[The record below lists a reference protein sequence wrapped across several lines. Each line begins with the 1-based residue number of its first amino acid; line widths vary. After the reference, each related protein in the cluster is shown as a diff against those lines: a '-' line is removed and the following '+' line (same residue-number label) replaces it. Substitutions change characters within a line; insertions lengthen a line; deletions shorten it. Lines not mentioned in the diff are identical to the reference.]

1 MSEKIKKFWEL
12 HKLSQTQD
20 KTTKVKTQAEII
32 IIAKEIINSGTLKPT
47 DKFFNFISK
56 FAQATPIKNKDGGLL
71 FIRFPKQDDENPT
84 TFTKQTSTT
93 PKTYTTSK
101 TYVSKPKP
109 NNYQIPP
116 RKPRIE
122 DTSKFLL
129 TPNTNVSEE
138 DVKLIEKFKSKP
150 FKI

>member
-32 IIAKEIINSGTLKPT
+32 IIAKEIINSETLKPT

-56 FAQATPIKNKDGGLL
+56 FAQATPIKNKDGVLL

-84 TFTKQTSTT
+84 TFTKQTSTA
-93 PKTYTTSK
+93 PKTYA
-101 TYVSKPKP
+101 SKPKP